1 MLRLLEHHRLTTGK
15 SEMTN
20 VVVTV
25 KWWKKFEMKKFD
37 YDTFF
42 RFKTD
47 NRFVFVLKSDYMDM
61 KLAKEYCE
69 GHGLDPNSSQL
80 IVDEVVPRLEAQ
92 LGRDRRSV

>member
-1 MLRLLEHHRLTTGK
+1 MKFTLNGLRTGK

-20 VVVTV
+20 IVVTV

-47 NRFVFVLKSDYMDM
+47 NRFVFVLKSDYMDL

-69 GHGLDPNSSQL
+69 DRGLNPNSSYRYLLMKLFQN
-80 IVDEVVPRLEAQ
+80 
-92 LGRDRRSV
+92 

>member
-1 MLRLLEHHRLTTGK
+1 
-15 SEMTN
+15 MTN

-47 NRFVFVLKSDYMDM
+47 NRFVFVLKSDYMDL

-69 GHGLDPNSSQL
+69 DHGLNPNSSYRYLLMKLFQN
-80 IVDEVVPRLEAQ
+80 
-92 LGRDRRSV
+92 